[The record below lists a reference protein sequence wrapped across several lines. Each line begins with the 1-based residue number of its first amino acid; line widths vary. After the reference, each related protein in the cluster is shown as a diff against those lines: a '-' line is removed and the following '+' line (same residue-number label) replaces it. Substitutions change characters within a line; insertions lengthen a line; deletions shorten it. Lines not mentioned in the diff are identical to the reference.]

1 MVPIDYCAE
10 ALEMARIFC
19 WILRMKNAASLLRQ
33 QFAGNIRDTH
43 IECTKYF
50 CHNQLTTQ
58 RFAEVFH
65 GFTALIITTRDK
77 FIFREQIGRAERNPW

>member
-1 MVPIDYCAE
+1 
-10 ALEMARIFC
+10 
-19 WILRMKNAASLLRQ
+19 MKTAASLLRY

-50 CHNQLTTQ
+50 WDNQLTTQ

-77 FIFREQIGRAERNPW
+77 FIFREQIARVESNPW

>member
-1 MVPIDYCAE
+1 MVRVDHCAE
-10 ALEMARIFC
+10 GLEMARIFC
-19 WILRMKNAASLLRQ
+19 WILRMKYAASLLRY

-50 CHNQLTTQ
+50 SHKQLTTQ

-65 GFTALIITTRDK
+65 GCTALIITTRDK
-77 FIFREQIGRAERNPW
+77 FTFKEQTGTVERDP